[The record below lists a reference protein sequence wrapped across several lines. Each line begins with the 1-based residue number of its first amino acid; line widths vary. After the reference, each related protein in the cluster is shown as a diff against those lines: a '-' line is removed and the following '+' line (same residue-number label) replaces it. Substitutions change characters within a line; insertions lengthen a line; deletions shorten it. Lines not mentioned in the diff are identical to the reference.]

1 MTWCRKIG
9 QMSETRNVFHVLPQY
24 QPIMR
29 AVGLDAEA
37 VFDHPDIVAWRKLPD
52 RENCTLDA
60 ELDARPIRLHIKRYL
75 TSATAAADEV
85 KAIELL
91 RDANIPTVPLVG
103 HGSLADGRSFVITE
117 DLTGYRDAEKMIAAG
132 TPFESLLAP
141 TADLAA
147 KLHEAGLHHRDLYL
161 CHFFAKTDEN
171 GVADVKLIDAA
182 RVARMT
188 NFLTRWRWVIKD
200 LAQFWYSTTTSGV
213 AAITDEQRER
223 WLTRYADRREICWL
237 PRLRAAIKAKSNA
250 IARHDAKLKQKQ
262 PTRNVSIPSEGGR
275 A

>member
-1 MTWCRKIG
+1 MCA
-9 QMSETRNVFHVLPQY
+9 QMSDAPRNVFHVLPQY
-24 QPIMR
+24 QPVMR
-29 AVGLDAEA
+29 RVGLDAEA

-60 ELDARPIRLHIKRYL
+60 EIDERKTRLHVKRYL

-91 RDANIPTVPLVG
+91 RDASIPTVPLVG
-103 HGSLADGRSFVITE
+103 WGTTANGRSFVITE
-117 DLTGYRDAEKMIAAG
+117 DLTGYRDAEKLIAAG
-132 TPFESLLAP
+132 TAFESLLKP
-141 TADLAA
+141 TAELAA

-161 CHFFAKTDEN
+161 CHFFAKIDAN

-200 LAQFWYSTTTSGV
+200 LAQFWYSTTTLP
-213 AAITDEQRER
+213 AITDDQRDR
-223 WLTRYADRREICWL
+223 WLTRYAERREICWL
-237 PRLRAAIKAKSNA
+237 PRLRAAINAKSNA
-250 IARHDAKLKQKQ
+250 IARHDAKLKQNQ
-262 PTRNVSIPSEGGR
+262 PTRNVSIPSESPPS
-275 A
+275 